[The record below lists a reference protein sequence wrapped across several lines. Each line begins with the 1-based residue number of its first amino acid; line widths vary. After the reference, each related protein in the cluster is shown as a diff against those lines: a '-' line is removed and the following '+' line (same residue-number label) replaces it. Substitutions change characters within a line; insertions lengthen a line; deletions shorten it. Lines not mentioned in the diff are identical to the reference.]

1 MADMKSETERLNIK
15 RFMVDL
21 REKGEMIRT
30 KLIFYLSLATWPKLN
45 AAANFVLYTNR
56 NKACVQFFYA
66 TNRNYLRNVSSCGV
80 RTLFIH
86 SN

>member
-30 KLIFYLSLATWPKLN
+30 KLIFYLSLAT
-45 AAANFVLYTNR
+45 
-56 NKACVQFFYA
+56 
-66 TNRNYLRNVSSCGV
+66 
-80 RTLFIH
+80 
-86 SN
+86 